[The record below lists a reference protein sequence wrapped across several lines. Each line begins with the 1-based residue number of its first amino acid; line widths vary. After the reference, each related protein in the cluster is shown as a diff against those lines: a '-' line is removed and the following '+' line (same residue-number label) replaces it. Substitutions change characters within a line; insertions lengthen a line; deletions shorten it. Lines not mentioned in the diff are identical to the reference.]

1 MQTVGREPLLLHQP
15 GAPDAVA
22 VRLLPNVGGSC
33 AELTVAAKGATEAA
47 TMGAPRRYARPNDYL
62 NAEEIGIP
70 LMTRHV
76 LRERHTRGRRPTPR
90 VLLAARAESTSCLR
104 LERSHGDTAEAS
116 STQASAST

>member
-47 TMGAPRRYARPNDYL
+47 TMGAPRR
-62 NAEEIGIP
+62 
-70 LMTRHV
+70 
-76 LRERHTRGRRPTPR
+76 
-90 VLLAARAESTSCLR
+90 C
-104 LERSHGDTAEAS
+104 
-116 STQASAST
+116 

>member
-47 TMGAPRRYARPNDYL
+47 TMGAPRRYATPNDYL
-62 NAEEIGIP
+62 KVVVGSTKP
-70 LMTRHV
+70 
-76 LRERHTRGRRPTPR
+76 GRT
-90 VLLAARAESTSCLR
+90 
-104 LERSHGDTAEAS
+104 HGANPF
-116 STQASAST
+116 